1 MKLTEYMKSEWI
13 GMRVYVMSQ
22 RRGMQHLTQ
31 FAGTIL
37 DYSDNRHGSKDP
49 RVLIK
54 PESDSMWA
62 QPKWCSPSQV
72 EVLEA

>member
-13 GMRVYVMSQ
+13 GMRVYVKSQ

-54 PESDSMWA
+54 PESDSIWA